1 MPCPSIDRLVEIT
14 SALKVFVDS
23 TVSVPGFLKGCLVE
37 RWLDTD
43 LEDERK
49 LLFMNAPRLHP
60 RVRQSREYEV
70 SEVERQ
76 LGDDGKNA
84 DAVDEE
90 PDVGSAAWPDHF

>member
-1 MPCPSIDRLVEIT
+1 
-14 SALKVFVDS
+14 
-23 TVSVPGFLKGCLVE
+23 
-37 RWLDTD
+37 
-43 LEDERK
+43 
-49 LLFMNAPRLHP
+49 MNAPRLHP